1 VRIISNIRVPVLAP
15 DGKPL
20 MPTKA
25 SRARRWI
32 KSGKAKPIKTKL
44 GIFAV
49 QLKEE
54 PSGRDTQSIVVG
66 LDPGAKYSGVAVV
79 SRKSLLCGFN
89 LELPDWIKQRM
100 EKRRERRRRRRQRKK
115 GKRKA
120 KFLNRRGC
128 KIPPSIKARRQMEL
142 RVIQELSK
150 VYPIRIIAVEDVAY
164 HHKKKGFGKFFSH
177 TESGKNWLYIEL
189 RKIAE
194 VRLFRGWQTA
204 LQRRKSSLQKDMRKS
219 ERVPEAHVNDAIALS
234 ALVLGEI
241 KHTPYYFDVIRRPK
255 YIRRQLHYEKPA
267 KGSIRRNYGGT
278 TTPYV
283 FRKGDYVEVVTRKG
297 IIRGWVSGYNE
308 SRNLISISDFE
319 WKRIGRFPPSK
330 IRLLNRNKGF
340 LLKSEYKYINMLA
353 E

>member
-1 VRIISNIRVPVLAP
+1 MRIISNIRVPVLAP

-89 LELPDWIKQRM
+89 LELPDWIKKRM
-100 EKRRERRRRRRQRKK
+100 EKRKELRRRRRRRKK
-115 GKRKA
+115 SKRKA

-150 VYPIRIIAVEDVAY
+150 IYPISVIAVEDVAY
-164 HHKKKGFGKFFSH
+164 HHRKRGFGKFFSH
-177 TESGKNWLYIEL
+177 AESGKNWLYTEL

-194 VRLFRGWQTA
+194 VRLFRGRQTA
-204 LQRRKSSLQKDMRKS
+204 LQRRKLNLKKDMRKAG
-219 ERVPEAHVNDAIALS
+219 RMPESHVNDAIALS
-234 ALVLGEI
+234 ALVLREI
-241 KHTPYYFDVIRRPK
+241 EHTPFHFDVIRRPK
-255 YIRRQLHYEKPA
+255 YVRRRLHHEQPT
-267 KGSIRRNYGGT
+267 KGGVRKSYGGT

-283 FRKGDYVEVVTRKG
+283 FRKGDYVEVVMRKR
-297 IIRGWVSGYNE
+297 IIRGWVSGYTE
-308 SRNLISISDFE
+308 SKNLISVSDFE

-330 IRLLNRNKGF
+330 IRLLNRNKG
-340 LLKSEYKYINMLA
+340 LLLRSEEKCPRY
-353 E
+353 